1 MSEAARQQ
9 SSKKRGSGEVRT
21 VSSDLLA
28 LARDPDA
35 RDELAACLTLIRHRE
50 PLSEATRVEIDALLR
65 QLHGKVSPLMRASI
79 EAELSPRLDGR
90 ITPATFLAL
99 TELAITLLPLRALLI
114 HRCDLPEEASGRLWP
129 HLSAAEKVM
138 LMLAAAPYGENEAQR
153 IADKAKLVLH
163 ALVRRGELPQSVDT
177 IEARLT
183 EGHASMEGA
192 VARLARQRRIADLAE
207 LLARRLSMSFRSCLN
222 LLAMRSSRGSA
233 LLCRALGLSYVSVK
247 DIARMRRDL
256 GYQMLGA
263 PDAGADT
270 FNEMS
275 REAAQGLLAAYEG
288 ESAKRGT

>member
-1 MSEAARQQ
+1 
-9 SSKKRGSGEVRT
+9 

-28 LARDPDA
+28 LARDPEA

-50 PLSEATRVEIDALLR
+50 PLSESMRGEIDALLR

-79 EAELSPRLDGR
+79 EAELTVRLDGR
-90 ITPATFLAL
+90 LTPASFLAL
-99 TELAITLLPLRALLI
+99 TELAITHLPLRALLI
-114 HRCDLPEEASGRLWP
+114 RRSDLPEEASGRFWP
-129 HLSAAEKVM
+129 HLTPAEKAV
-138 LMLAAAPYGENEAQR
+138 LLLAAAPYGEDEALR

-163 ALVRRGELPQSVDT
+163 ALLRRGELPQSVDT
-177 IEARLT
+177 IEARLS
-183 EGHASMEGA
+183 EGHASMDGA

-207 LLARRLSMSFRSCLN
+207 LLARRLSMSVRSCLN

-233 LLCRALGLSYVSVK
+233 LLCRALGLSYISVK

-270 FNEMS
+270 FDETS
-275 REAAQGLLAAYEG
+275 KETAQALLAVYEA
-288 ESAKRGT
+288 ESAKRGM